1 MDMTQRKRK
10 LRLGDNGIR
19 LLAFVLILGVFAI
32 INPTVLSLVN
42 ICSIL
47 NNAAFIG
54 IMTMGL
60 MVVMITGN
68 LDLSLVSIG
77 LISAHSTIML
87 YIGLNYNDGGTYL
100 MFLIAGI
107 IGMLCGMING
117 FFTYKF
123 NIPGIIVSLGM
134 AQIYNSISIVLTGVS
149 YIQTLPAGMR
159 AFSRKLVV
167 EIPTALGNATI
178 SVGAVMFIG
187 SIILVWVLLNK
198 TMIGRGIYALGGDK
212 VAAARAGFN
221 MPLLYATAYGVM
233 GLLCGI
239 AGMMYYAN
247 NTLFQSD
254 WILTEQ
260 ADATA
265 GAIFGGVIMKDG
277 KGTVGGVVLG
287 ILLIGLIR
295 NNLYLIGVPSY
306 AQKLVVGVIILIS
319 VAFSSINQFKEA
331 RKLR

>member
-1 MDMTQRKRK
+1 MEATRKKRK
-10 LRLGDNGIR
+10 FRIGEVGIR
-19 LLAFVLILGVFAI
+19 LIAFLLILGVFAI
-32 INPTVLSLVN
+32 INPTVLSLIN
-42 ICSIL
+42 ITSIL

-77 LISAHSTIML
+77 LISAHSTIMI
-87 YIGLNYNDGGTYL
+87 YMGLDYTGGTYL
-100 MFLIAGI
+100 MFVIAGI
-107 IGMLCGMING
+107 FGILCGVLNG
-117 FFTYKF
+117 LLTWKF

-134 AQIYNSISIVLTGVS
+134 AQIYNALTIVLTGVS

-159 AFSRKLVV
+159 AFSRQFILS
-167 EIPTALGNATI
+167 IPTDLGNATI
-178 SVGAVMFIG
+178 SVGSVMFVG
-187 SIILVWVLLNK
+187 SIILVWILLNK

-212 VAAARAGFN
+212 VAAERAGFN
-221 MPLLYATAYGVM
+221 IPLVYATAYGVM
-233 GLLCGI
+233 GLLCGV

-306 AQKLVVGVIILIS
+306 AQKLVVGVIILLS

>member
-1 MDMTQRKRK
+1 MQMTKK
-10 LRLGDNGIR
+10 KKFTVSDNLVRLI
-19 LLAFVLILGVFAI
+19 AFVLILGVFAI

-54 IMTMGL
+54 TMTMGL
-60 MVVMITGN
+60 MIVMITGN

-87 YIGLNYNDGGTYL
+87 YMGLGVEGGTYL
-100 MFLIAGI
+100 MFVIAGF
-107 IGMLCGMING
+107 IGLVCGLING
-117 FFTYKF
+117 YLVYKF

-134 AQIYNSISIVLTGVS
+134 AQIYNTLSIVLTGVS

-159 AFSRKLVV
+159 AFSRKFVL
-167 EIPTALGNATI
+167 EIPTELGNATV
-178 SVGAVMFIG
+178 SVGAAMFIA
-187 SIILVWVLLNK
+187 SILLVWFILNK
-198 TMIGRGIYALGGDK
+198 TMVGRGIYALGGDK

-221 MPLLYATAYGVM
+221 MPLIYGTAYGIL

-254 WILTEQ
+254 WILAEQ

-265 GAIFGGVIMKDG
+265 GAIFGGVILKDG

-306 AQKLVVGVIILIS
+306 AQKLVVGVIILAS
-319 VAFSSINQFKEA
+319 VAFASLNQFKEA
-331 RKLR
+331 RKMR

>member
-1 MDMTQRKRK
+1 MEMIPRRKRI
-10 LRLGDNGIR
+10 RISDNTIR
-19 LLAFVLILGVFAI
+19 FLAFVLILSVFAI
-32 INPTVLSLVN
+32 INPTVLSLIN

-54 IMTMGL
+54 TMTMGL

-77 LISAHSTIML
+77 LISAHSTIMIYMKL
-87 YIGLNYNDGGTYL
+87 GIEQGGTYL
-100 MFLIAGI
+100 MFFIAGL
-107 IGMLCGMING
+107 IGTLCGMLNG
-117 FFTYKF
+117 YLTRRFD
-123 NIPGIIVSLGM
+123 IPGIVVSLGM
-134 AQIYNSISIVLTGVS
+134 AQIYNTLTIVLSGVS
-149 YIQTLPAGMR
+149 YIPTLPAGMR
-159 AFSRKLVV
+159 AFSRKLVLDV
-167 EIPTALGNATI
+167 PTALGNATI
-178 SVGAVMFIG
+178 SVGAVMFAG
-187 SIILVWVLLNK
+187 SIILVWLLLNK

-212 VAAARAGFN
+212 VAAARVGFN
-221 MPLLYATAYGVM
+221 IPLVYSTAYGVM

-239 AGMMYYAN
+239 SGMMYYAN

-254 WILTEQ
+254 WILAEQ

-287 ILLIGLIR
+287 IFLIGLIR

-306 AQKLVVGVIILIS
+306 AQKLVVGVIILLS
-319 VAFSSINQFKEA
+319 VAFSSINQFKET